1 MQKAIDFIV
10 RPHGKVLTFEPK
22 TERAESFV
30 RNDLEVRGWQ
40 WLGPAI
46 CVDHRLAYDLI
57 ASLKDGGF
65 VLEMLISVTSGV

>member
-30 RNDLEVRGWQ
+30 RNDLEVREWQ

-46 CVDHRLAYDLI
+46 GVNHRLAYDLV
-57 ASLKDGGF
+57 ASLKDEGF
-65 VLEMLISVTSGV
+65 VLEMRIVVTCGV